1 LILIW
6 AIEVD
11 PVSASYAAFGNDVKG
26 GYMSQ
31 KQIIMKMDKNHPLE
45 VHASC
50 KTCGGQPDGAGY
62 LCGSDEEGN
71 GVVLWIEEQEVF
83 DIVAKIIAQQS

>member
-1 LILIW
+1 
-6 AIEVD
+6 
-11 PVSASYAAFGNDVKG
+11 
-26 GYMSQ
+26 MSQ

-45 VHASC
+45 VNASC

-71 GVVLWIEEQEVF
+71 GFVLWIEEQEVF
-83 DIVAKIIAQQS
+83 DIVAKVIAQQS